1 MKQFLSVILT
11 ALVLIITHF
20 LLLNFIEL
28 KKEDHLVKI

>member
-1 MKQFLSVILT
+1 MKQFLSVILA
-11 ALVLIITHF
+11 ALVLIIHF